1 MVTTLATDT
10 FHLFNT
16 RNMKN
21 TLVVV
26 TDMGG
31 FKAFRLHDG
40 EMHSTPRLELLE
52 QFNNA
57 EAQRRLVEKVS
68 DFSGRF
74 PRTTGAAS
82 SGGAMSDGERHNI
95 ELEQRKRSVR
105 QIAKQLNLLMRDSN
119 VERCFLAASREMN
132 KPLLDELTPAA
143 RQKIEKNVPVDLM
156 KVDKA
161 DLLQRFAV

>member
-1 MVTTLATDT
+1 MVTSLATGFTHSSTHD
-10 FHLFNT
+10 
-16 RNMKN
+16 MKN

-26 TDMGG
+26 TDLGG

-68 DFSGRF
+68 DLSGRF
-74 PRTTGAAS
+74 PRTTGAAG

-105 QIAKQLNLLMRDSN
+105 QIAKQLDPLMRDAN
-119 VERCFLAASREMN
+119 FERCFLAASREMN
-132 KPLLDELTPAA
+132 RNLLDELTPAA
-143 RQKIEKNVPVDLM
+143 RQKIQKNVPADLM
-156 KVDKA
+156 KVDKSA
-161 DLLQRFAV
+161 LLQRFVT